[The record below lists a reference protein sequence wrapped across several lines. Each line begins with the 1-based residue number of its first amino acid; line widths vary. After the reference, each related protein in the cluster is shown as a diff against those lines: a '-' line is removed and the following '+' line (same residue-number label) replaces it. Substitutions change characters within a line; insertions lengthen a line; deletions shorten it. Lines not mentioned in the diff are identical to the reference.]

1 MDYLQTTGDRLHDLE
16 LDRIL
21 ARLSTL
27 EGGAASK
34 VNTTTTPV
42 SFSSVVV
49 PPTGVRSI
57 TPSGGT
63 PMQDDI
69 ALAVVGPVS
78 LAQSAHTLTLTV
90 SVSPATTV
98 TEVGAANVVGT
109 ATHFAREDHVHRG
122 VHKITGS
129 ADAVGDIAFVGAG
142 VSQSGN
148 TFTFSGGSGGSALPT
163 NVLVVS
169 PGAAAFTWAVPAAL
183 TEFKGATSH
192 RSQHDLT
199 NATQGRIVL
208 IVPTGLSTPL
218 SVPTLFAQYS
228 TNGGA
233 TWSSLDGGTGPSLL
247 WSPGT
252 SVSSWV
258 SLAAG
263 AKADVLLRLA
273 ASGGDGTTAITFA
286 SLYVQAK

>member
-21 ARLSTL
+21 ARLSVL
-27 EGGAASK
+27 EGGAASN
-34 VNTTTTPV
+34 VNTNTTPV
-42 SFSSVVV
+42 SFSPLVVS
-49 PPTGVRSI
+49 PNGVRSI

-109 ATHFAREDHVHRG
+109 AARFAREDHVHRG
-122 VHKITGS
+122 VHKITAS
-129 ADAVGDIAFVGAG
+129 ADAVGDIAFVGTG

-148 TFTFSGGSGGSALPT
+148 TFTFSSGGSAVPT
-163 NVLVVS
+163 NVLIIS

-183 TEFKGATSH
+183 TEFKGSTSH

-199 NATQGRIVL
+199 NATQARIVL
-208 IVPTGLSTPL
+208 VVPTGLSTPL

-228 TNGGA
+228 TNGGG
-233 TWSSLDGGTGPSLL
+233 TWISLDGGSGPSLL
-247 WSPGT
+247 WSAGT
-252 SVSSWV
+252 GVSSWV

-263 AKADVLLRLA
+263 AKADVLLRVA